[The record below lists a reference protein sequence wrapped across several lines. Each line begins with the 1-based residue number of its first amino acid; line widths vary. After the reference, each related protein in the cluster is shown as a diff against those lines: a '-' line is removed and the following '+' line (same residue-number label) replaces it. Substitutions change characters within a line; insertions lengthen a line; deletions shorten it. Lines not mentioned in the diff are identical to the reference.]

1 MNDLLVKI
9 ENDKDFINIIKDIIE
24 NKTVQ
29 KMKNYR
35 QHYQTSCFEH
45 CLVASYFC
53 YLYCNRLFFLCK
65 SSNAS

>member
-29 KMKNYR
+29 EMKNYR
-35 QHYQTSCFEH
+35 QHYQTSSCF
-45 CLVASYFC
+45 
-53 YLYCNRLFFLCK
+53 LFLL
-65 SSNAS
+65 SLL